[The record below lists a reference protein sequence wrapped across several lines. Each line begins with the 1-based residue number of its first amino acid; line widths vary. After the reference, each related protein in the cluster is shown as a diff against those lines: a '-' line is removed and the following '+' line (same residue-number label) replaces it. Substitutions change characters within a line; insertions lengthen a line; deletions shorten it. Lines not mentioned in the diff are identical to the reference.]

1 MIEQQLALQTECG
14 SIALPAAVSCPG
26 CGCWDYTDFFEARD
40 LPVHVGNFYDTAQE
54 AIATPTGDVTLSF
67 CHGCGLVFNRRFD
80 GNKISYE
87 PGYEVALHHSETF
100 RKFMDGVATRL
111 IERFNIR
118 NKNVLEIGCGCGYFL
133 RMLCERGDNHAVGI
147 DPTIAREGVE
157 RVGGGSVRFIRDFF
171 SDRYADIPADFICCL
186 SVFEHIPDPL
196 HFLTM
201 LRRMIGD
208 RRPGIYFEIFNA
220 FDAFRREETWSIHYE
235 QSNYFSKESLAGVF
249 QRSEFEV
256 IEAATCY
263 EGDQYLFVD
272 SVPANLDGDKLAA
285 KESGRLD
292 LPEAISNF
300 AERHEE
306 KLNTWKDHVARWKS
320 RGERVVLWGTGGK
333 GITFVNSLD
342 TAEAIPFVVEINPDK
357 QGKYVPGTGQRIVP
371 PEFMADYRPDKV
383 IITNAL
389 YEKEMKQQAQ
399 DLGVTCEF
407 LVA

>member
-1 MIEQQLALQTECG
+1 MIEQQLALQSECG
-14 SIALPAAVSCPG
+14 PLAFPTATSCPG
-26 CGCWDYTDFFEARD
+26 CGYVDYTDFFEARD
-40 LPVHVGNFYDTAQE
+40 LPVHVGNFYDSAEE
-54 AIATPTGDVTLSF
+54 AVAAPRGDVTLTF

-80 GNKISYE
+80 RNKISYE

-100 RKFMDGVATRL
+100 RKFMDGVATSL
-111 IERFNIR
+111 IERFELR

-133 RMLCERGDNHAVGI
+133 RMLCERGGNRAVGI
-147 DPTIAREGVE
+147 DPTVAWEGFE
-157 RVGGGSVRFIRDFF
+157 RVGDGSVRFIRDFF
-171 SDRYADIPADFICCL
+171 SDRHADISADFVCCL

-196 HFLTM
+196 QFLTM

-208 RRPGIYFEIFNA
+208 GRPGVYFEIFNA

-235 QSNYFSKESLAGVF
+235 QSNYFSKQSLAAVF
-249 QRSEFEV
+249 QRSGFDV

-272 SVPANLDGDKLAA
+272 AVPADVDGHDFAS
-285 KESGRLD
+285 KEPEHLD

-300 AERHEE
+300 AERHDE
-306 KLNTWKDHVARWKS
+306 KLSIWRDRLVRWKS

-342 TAEAIPFVVEINPDK
+342 TAEVIPFVVEINPDK

-371 PEFMADYRPDKV
+371 PGFMADYRPDEV

-389 YEKEMKQQAQ
+389 YEKEMKQQAKE
-399 DLGVTCEF
+399 LGVTCQF